1 MKTTILNLY
10 EDRQDVTLTAYVLSD
25 SPELLNGK
33 KRPAVLVYT
42 GAS

>member
-1 MKTTILNLY
+1 MPNFH

-25 SPELLNGK
+25 SPQLLNGK
-33 KRPAVLVYT
+33 NSPAVLLCT